1 MKPAVW
7 RIATAIAVL
16 ALLAFI
22 AGRLASAYL
31 RNLDFERRLNRIAR
45 QALEL
50 KRDDVA
56 VRAAVTNAASQIG
69 VPVSFDR
76 VRIKR
81 APGRLEIEILYQA
94 PVKLPHYT
102 VDLHFRARGR
112 AP

>member
-22 AGRLASAYL
+22 AGRLASSYL
-31 RNLDFERRLNRIAR
+31 RNLEFERSLNRIAR

-50 KRDDVA
+50 KKDDDS
-56 VRAAVTNAASQIG
+56 VRAAVTNAAAQLG
-69 VPVSFDR
+69 VPITFDQA
-76 VRIKR
+76 RIRR
-81 APGRLEIEILYQA
+81 AAGRLEIEVLYQV
-94 PVKLPHYT
+94 PVSLPHYT